1 MMKKPNY
8 KKFKCE
14 MCDFETN
21 DEETLME
28 HLYFKGEYE

>member
-1 MMKKPNY
+1 MS

-28 HLYFKGEYE
+28 HLYFKGEYNND